1 LALGEAGDHCGAA
14 LSGSGGRTR
23 PGIFARKC
31 FGSAMC
37 RRIAFNRGANPESGA
52 RTRTH
57 SEGPQLPDKKE
68 GLSTLQS
75 ITRGLPKPRLKKSK
89 NEIDTLSRILVK
101 RQSTSRTEGN

>member
-1 LALGEAGDHCGAA
+1 MRH
-14 LSGSGGRTR
+14 
-23 PGIFARKC
+23 
-31 FGSAMC
+31 
-37 RRIAFNRGANPESGA
+37 RIAFNRGANPESGA

-75 ITRGLPKPRLKKSK
+75 ITRGLPNPRLKKSK

-101 RQSTSRTEGN
+101 TALHFSNRGN